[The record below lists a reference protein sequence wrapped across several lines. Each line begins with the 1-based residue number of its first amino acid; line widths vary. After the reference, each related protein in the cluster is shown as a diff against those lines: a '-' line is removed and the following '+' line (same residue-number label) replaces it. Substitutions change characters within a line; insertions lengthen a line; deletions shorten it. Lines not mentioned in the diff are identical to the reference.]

1 MIQLAPQY
9 DPGAPRGTRTF
20 QSHAELNEALAE
32 GLQMCSFGKPPSQE
46 APTPKTIKVSVS
58 GYYYPHSNRPYEA
71 DKLASRHFSCRL
83 CETAKLYSAEDFARH
98 LLVHGVTG
106 DEYAR
111 PGLPDTVVVAVWRD
125 A

>member
-1 MIQLAPQY
+1 MESIAPQY
-9 DPGAPRGTRTF
+9 DPDAPQGTRTF
-20 QSHAELNEALAE
+20 QSRAELNGALAE
-32 GLQMCSFGKPPSQE
+32 GLQMSSFGKPPSD
-46 APTPKTIKVSVS
+46 ATPTPKTIKVLVS
-58 GYYYPHSNRPYEA
+58 GYYYPHSNRPYEPE
-71 DKLASRHFSCRL
+71 KLASRHFSCRM

-111 PGLPDTVVVAVWRD
+111 QGLPDTMVVAVWRD